1 MHHNLGC
8 RPVCTGAHPS
18 EPLRTGTGQVG
29 WEPVI
34 QCKSPPLPNRNLLW
48 YAFTG
53 TTKILAASASREGD
67 MKLTKT
73 DFLIYQDC
81 PHNAWVKIHEPD
93 IFHSK
98 PLSVFDQLIIET
110 GNDVDELARELFP
123 KGELIERGDAKKTRE
138 LIDNETPVLYQPYFA
153 TEHFVTASDILVWN
167 KNAGKYDLYE
177 VKAST
182 TGEDKK
188 KKEELYTNDIA
199 FQLRVLRDCGVSI
212 GRAFL
217 VRLNPEY
224 IRGAD
229 LNIRDLF
236 VREDFTERATG
247 VIGDVETQMETALA
261 ILNSDRMPTIPCG
274 CIYRGRSAHCTTFT
288 HINPIVPEY
297 SVHDISRI
305 GLSKKKLAELVEND
319 ILAIEDVPDDFKLSE
334 PQRNQVEA
342 TISGKPSIDEGAIA
356 EFIKTIKYPI
366 AFFDYETFPS
376 AIPRFLGYRPFDQ
389 IPFQFSLHVIA
400 EEGSEA
406 VHHEFLFTEA
416 GNPDRELIVALRAAM
431 PNTGSVI
438 SWNKPFEMTINSH
451 LGSRHQDNA
460 EYFADMNNRMID
472 LRDPFSGQ
480 LFVHPAF
487 KGKTSIK
494 AVLPVLVQNG
504 EGSYKELA
512 IQEGATATETWN
524 RIVTGEML
532 AKDVESARHN
542 LLAYCRLDTLAM
554 VLIFKKLKNLN
565 YE

>member
-1 MHHNLGC
+1 
-8 RPVCTGAHPS
+8 
-18 EPLRTGTGQVG
+18 
-29 WEPVI
+29 
-34 QCKSPPLPNRNLLW
+34 
-48 YAFTG
+48 
-53 TTKILAASASREGD
+53 

-123 KGELIERGDAKKTRE
+123 NGELIERGDANRTRE
-138 LIDNETPVLYQPYFA
+138 LIDSEAPVLYQPYFA
-153 TEHFVTASDILVWN
+153 TEHFVTASDIFVWN
-167 KNAGKYDLYE
+167 KNAGNYDLYE

-188 KKEELYTNDIA
+188 KKDELYTNDIA
-199 FQLRVLRDCGVSI
+199 FQLRVLRACGVSI

-229 LNIRDLF
+229 LNIQDLF
-236 VREDFTERATG
+236 VREDFTERAMAVVEG
-247 VIGDVETQMETALA
+247 VETQMETALA
-261 ILNSDRMPTIPCG
+261 ILNADKMPTIPCG
-274 CIYRGRSAHCTTFT
+274 CMYRGRSAHCTTFT
-288 HINPIVPEY
+288 HINPTVPEY

-305 GLSKKKLAELVEND
+305 GLSKKKLAELIENNM
-319 ILAIEDVPDDFKLSE
+319 LAIEDVPDDFKLSE
-334 PQRNQVEA
+334 AQRNQVDA
-342 TISGKPSIDEGAIA
+342 TISGKPSVDEGAIEA
-356 EFIKTIKYPI
+356 FIKTIEYPI

-376 AIPRFLGYRPFDQ
+376 AIPRFVGYRPFDQ
-389 IPFQFSLHVIA
+389 IPFQFSLHVIP

-406 VHHEFLFTEA
+406 IHHEFLFTET
-416 GNPDRELIVALRAAM
+416 GNPDRELIAALRTAM
-431 PNTGSVI
+431 PSTGSVI
-438 SWNKPFEMTINSH
+438 SWNKSFEMTINSR
-451 LGSRHQDNA
+451 LGSRHKGDA
-460 EYFADMNNRMID
+460 EYFADINNRMVD

-504 EGSYKELA
+504 EGSYRDLA

-524 RIVTGEML
+524 RTVTGQMTKEEI
-532 AKDVESARHN
+532 KTARKN
-542 LLAYCRLDTLAM
+542 LLAYCHLDTLAM
-554 VLIFKKLKNLN
+554 VLILKELILLSKW
-565 YE
+565 

>member
-1 MHHNLGC
+1 
-8 RPVCTGAHPS
+8 
-18 EPLRTGTGQVG
+18 
-29 WEPVI
+29 
-34 QCKSPPLPNRNLLW
+34 
-48 YAFTG
+48 
-53 TTKILAASASREGD
+53 

-123 KGELIERGDAKKTRE
+123 NGELIERGDAKKTRE

-167 KNAGKYDLYE
+167 ASAKNYDLYE

-188 KKEELYTNDIA
+188 KKDELYTNDIA

-224 IRGAD
+224 IRGAE
-229 LNIRDLF
+229 LNIQELF
-236 VREDFTERATG
+236 VREDFTERATA
-247 VIGDVETQMETALA
+247 VIGGVVTQMETAFA
-261 ILNSDRMPTIPCG
+261 ILSAEELPAIPCG

-288 HINPIVPEY
+288 YINPTVPEY

-305 GLSKKKLAELVEND
+305 GASKKKLAELVDNN
-319 ILAIEDVPDDFKLSE
+319 ILAIEDITDDFKLSDT
-334 PQRNQVEA
+334 QRNQVDA
-342 TISGKPSIDEGAIA
+342 TISEKPSIDHGAITT
-356 EFIKTIKYPI
+356 FIETIKYPI

-376 AIPRFLGYRPFDQ
+376 AIPRFVGYRPFDQ
-389 IPFQFSLHVIA
+389 IPFQFSLHVIP
-400 EEGSEA
+400 EEGRE
-406 VHHEFLFTEA
+406 VIHYEFLFTET
-416 GNPDRELIVALRAAM
+416 GNPDRELITALRAAM

-438 SWNKPFEMTINSH
+438 SWNKPFEMTINSR
-451 LGSRHQDNA
+451 LGSRHLGDA
-460 EYFADMNNRMID
+460 GYLADMNGRMVD

-504 EGSYKELA
+504 EGSYTDLA
-512 IQEGATATETWN
+512 IQEGATATDTWN
-524 RIVTGEML
+524 RIVTGTMPGAEI
-532 AKDVESARHN
+532 ESARAN

-554 VLIFKKLKNLN
+554 VLILRELRGTIK
-565 YE
+565 